1 MILGLDPSLTG
12 FGWAVV
18 GADLTVIDCGVICT
32 KPIAKKRGIRVMDS
46 QCQRSDEILRE
57 LDRAMMNHRPRCVVA
72 EGPVGSKSVKAAT
85 ALERSNAT
93 WQAWAYCL
101 RLPRVMVT
109 AGDVKRACTGL
120 SSCDKELV
128 AQGVRRVSPN
138 AAVAE
143 CIGRIAPKKREHV
156 YDAIGAVIAA
166 WDSDVVRMARQT
178 K

>member
-18 GADLTVIDCGVICT
+18 DHDLRIVDCGVVST
-32 KPIAKKRGIRVMDS
+32 KPLAKKRGIRVMDS
-46 QCQRSDEILRE
+46 QCQRSDEILRALE
-57 LDRAMMNHRPRCVVA
+57 AVHAGHTVRCVVA
-72 EGPVGSKSVKAAT
+72 EGPVGSKSVKAAC
-85 ALERSNAT
+85 ALERANAT
-93 WQAWAYCL
+93 WQAWAYCM
-101 RLPRVMVT
+101 RIPRAMVT

-120 SSCDKELV
+120 PTCDKELV
-128 AQGVRRVSPN
+128 ANGVRRLSPN
-138 AAVAE
+138 AAVSDA
-143 CIGRIAPKKREHV
+143 INRVAPKKREHV